1 MVERI
6 ERRFGREELADYLEN
21 LAQQLRQCSFEVG
34 GTQRGVPEHLDTK
47 IEIKEKKGCINAKV
61 RFRWSILDEYD
72 EKTRAQMLRRQTEFK
87 EVKNQL
93 AEVFSELLN
102 LAQFWVLPPES
113 KVLRFVE
120 LSQEFSGFTDPDW
133 DSDLQEYMY
142 HVQNLHMA
150 VKNRSLDEFERELRD
165 LKVLVKACHRENR

>member
-1 MVERI
+1 MVEKI
-6 ERRFGREELADYLEN
+6 ERRFLREELADYLEN
-21 LAQQLRQCSFEVG
+21 LAQQVRQSSFEVG

-47 IEIKEKKGCINAKV
+47 IEIKEKKGCINTKV

-72 EKTRAQMLRRQTEFK
+72 EKTRAQMLRRQREFK

-102 LAQFWVLPPES
+102 LAQLWVLPPES

-120 LSQEFSGFTDPDW
+120 LSEEFSGFSDPDW
-133 DSDLQEYMY
+133 DSDLQEYMH
-142 HVQNLHMA
+142 HVNILHAA